1 MPKRPDGLLI
11 IPYTTQDWI
20 VLSVAVA
27 GTMFKI
33 ILLYENEEEPNP
45 KVRDYISIFLTSY
58 IVTIGL
64 YELAIIKEWSI
75 QVFYIPF
82 AVAIISAKDIGDWL
96 FMSDEGKKFL
106 KGTLLT
112 LLEKIIKPRKD
123 EEDTD

>member
-82 AVAIISAKDIGDWL
+82 AIAIISAKDIGDWL

-106 KGTLLT
+106 RGTLLT